1 MAFHRVS
8 LLAAAALLGTALL
21 AAQQPA
27 STAANAAAAP
37 EKTAEQVYKNIQVFQ
52 GLPASELRSTM
63 QFFADSLGVQCTFCH
78 AFPFDADVK
87 PQKAMARRMVKM
99 VFAINKDTFNGRPQ
113 VNCYTCHRGS
123 SRPDS
128 ALSVAAVLTA
138 PPPPPAFP
146 APGAAPAQGPGGR
159 RGPGRGRGNAP
170 AAQQILD
177 KYTQALGGA
186 AALAGI
192 HSEIVNASRV
202 NPNGATDETITRSG
216 DKFIVSDGAEGK
228 SGFDG
233 SRFFNWNPRF
243 GARPAE
249 GEAATLLET
258 EAGLYPAAHVD
269 VSKARVFGPVP
280 MDTHSVYIMF
290 VPGEGGV
297 NNRYS
302 FDATSGLLLRMD
314 TATPT
319 FIGPLPLQVDFSDYR
334 SVDGVQLPFDVTY
347 ATHEQKWERKVSSIK
362 LNPTIPEDAF
372 TLPAGTGR
380 RGGPGRGPGP
390 GGRNA
395 GRGPVPPPPPQ

>member
-1 MAFHRVS
+1 MAVHPASLFATAVLLGAS
-8 LLAAAALLGTALL
+8 LLT
-21 AAQQPA
+21 AQQPA
-27 STAANAAAAP
+27 TAAAPAAAP

-87 PQKAMARRMVKM
+87 PQKATARRMVKM

-113 VNCYTCHRGS
+113 VTCYTCHRGS

-146 APGAAPAQGPGGR
+146 APGAAPAAQGPGGR
-159 RGPGRGRGNAP
+159 RGRGNAP

-186 AALAGI
+186 SALAAV
-192 HSEIVNASRV
+192 HSELVTASRV
-202 NPNGATDETITRSG
+202 NATGSADETITRSG
-216 DKFIVSDGAEGK
+216 DKFIISDGAAGK

-233 SRFFNWNPRF
+233 SQFFNWNPRF
-243 GARPAE
+243 GSRPAE
-249 GEAATLLET
+249 GEAATLLQA

-297 NNRYS
+297 NSRYS
-302 FDATSGLLLRMD
+302 FDATSGLLLRID
-314 TATPT
+314 TGTPT
-319 FIGPLPLQVDFSDYR
+319 FIGPLPLQIDFSDYR
-334 SVDGVQLPFDVTY
+334 AAGGGVTLPYDITF
-347 ATHEQKWERKVSSIK
+347 ASHSQKWERKIASIQI
-362 LNPTIPEDAF
+362 NADVPADNF
-372 TLPAGTGR
+372 TLPAGTER
-380 RGGPGRGPGP
+380 RGGAGGAGRGAPGRGPT
-390 GGRNA
+390 
-395 GRGPVPPPPPQ
+395 PPAR

>member
-1 MAFHRVS
+1 MAFHRAPV
-8 LLAAAALLGTALL
+8 LVAAALLGSVLL

-27 STAANAAAAP
+27 PAAAPAAATAP

-52 GLPASELRSTM
+52 GLPAGELRSTM

-87 PQKAMARRMVKM
+87 PQKATARRMVKM

-113 VNCYTCHRGS
+113 ITCYTCHRGA

-146 APGAAPAQGPGGR
+146 APGAAPAAQGPGGR
-159 RGPGRGRGNAP
+159 RGRGNAP

-186 AALAGI
+186 SALAGI
-192 HSEIVNASRV
+192 HSAIITASRV
-202 NPNGATDETITRSG
+202 NANGSTDETVTRSG
-216 DKFIVSDGAEGK
+216 DKFVISDGAAGK

-233 SRFFNWNPRF
+233 AQFFNWNPRF
-243 GARPAE
+243 GSRPAE
-249 GEAATLLET
+249 GEAATLLQA

-280 MDTHSVYIMF
+280 MDAHSVYIMF

-297 NNRYS
+297 NSRYS
-302 FDATSGLLLRMD
+302 FDATSGLLLRID

-334 SVDGVQLPFDVTY
+334 SVDGVTLPFDVTY
-347 ATHEQKWERKVSSIK
+347 ATHEQKWEQKIASIK
-362 LNPTIPEDAF
+362 INPTIPADAF

-380 RGGPGRGPGP
+380 RGAPGRGPGP

-395 GRGPVPPPPPQ
+395 GRGPGA